1 MRASLDSNCT
11 NATSESCSNYNY
23 FENISSYLKTITAVA
38 DNTYQI
44 YKINYGI
51 ADASNAS
58 TTVAVYPVVYIDKN
72 TLYAAGDGTEEN
84 PYTVR

>member
-1 MRASLDSNCT
+1 MRASLDSNCINT
-11 NATSESCSNYNY
+11 SSESCSNYNY

-44 YKINYGI
+44 YKINYGT
-51 ADASNAS
+51 ADVSNAS
-58 TTVAVYPVVYIDKN
+58 TTVAIYPVVYIDKN
-72 TLYAAGDGTEEN
+72 ALYAAGDGTEEN